1 VKLEKEN
8 DLLKYLLS
16 VVKQST
22 TNLIDMNEIEILID
36 NKNLFQYYDL
46 IINFFIKNKILN
58 LKINENEERKL
69 IISDKKK
76 FLEEIQILLGQPKER
91 QDKIVEIIPEPL
103 TTNNKKEIKINLEI
117 PIVISFP
124 PSLTKEVESLREK
137 FSDLKILELIF
148 W

>member
-1 VKLEKEN
+1 MKLEKEN